1 MGRIQTHARKW
12 WSTTYTK
19 NFISIRMVFIQY
31 LYNIFTISY
40 ISRYFQQNDSRT
52 MTFQI
57 GNSNTGLWL
66 IHKKTSNSGNNW
78 TLLRIITKEEDRG
91 ATEFPKAICKLLFRG
106 QSKVISRSPSNPRWS
121 RGHSSC
127 HIELYEMVFFISL
140 GILYSVLLSQ

>member
-1 MGRIQTHARKW
+1 MEKIQIHAKKW
-12 WSTTYTK
+12 WSTTYTR

-31 LYNIFTISY
+31 LYNILCRY
-40 ISRYFQQNDSRT
+40 ISRYFQQRT
-52 MTFQI
+52 MSHSLWL
-57 GNSNTGLWL
+57 SNTGLWL

-78 TLLRIITKEEDRG
+78 TLLKIITKEEDRG